1 MKYAQITF
9 DEILLFQRMINQL
22 IERIAKV
29 VIKYANTNGDS
40 KSSEDIRTKGCE

>member
-9 DEILLFQRMINQL
+9 DEIFLFQRMINQL

-29 VIKYANTNGDS
+29 VIKYANPNRDS
-40 KSSEDIRTKGCE
+40 KPLEDIRTKGSE